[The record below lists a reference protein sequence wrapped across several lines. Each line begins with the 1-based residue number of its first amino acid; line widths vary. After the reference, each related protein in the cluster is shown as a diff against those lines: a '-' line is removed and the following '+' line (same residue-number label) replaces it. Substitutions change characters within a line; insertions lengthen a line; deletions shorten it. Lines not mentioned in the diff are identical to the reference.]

1 MKINKSMDEKARPL
15 ISIAALE
22 KVRKTIKTE
31 ANSKIIPKIIAVTKT
46 RPIESVR
53 AALKENLFIV
63 GENQVQEAE
72 QKFLKDTKIREK
84 VELHLIGSLQSN
96 KVKRAVNLFD
106 VIQTVD
112 SIKLL
117 KKINNQ
123 AEKIKKKQKVFMQI
137 NIGRD
142 KNKRGFASQEI
153 FEACKEARKLKNIEV
168 KGLMTILPF
177 GKTKKENK
185 KLFTETKIIQE
196 KIEKNY
202 ILSCKET
209 SMGMSGD
216 YIEAVKSGATLIRIG
231 SAFFGPR

>member
-1 MKINKSMDEKARPL
+1 MDEKARPL
-15 ISIAALE
+15 INIAALE

-46 RPIESVR
+46 RPIETVR

-72 QKFLKDTKIREK
+72 QKFLNNTKIREK

-96 KVKRAVNLFD
+96 KVKRAINLFD

-112 SIKLL
+112 SVKLL

-137 NIGRD
+137 NIGSD
-142 KNKRGFASQEI
+142 INKRGFSSQEI

-185 KLFTETKIIQE
+185 KLFTETKTIQE

>member
-1 MKINKSMDEKARPL
+1 MNEKAKPL
-15 ISIAALE
+15 ISIAALKKAKE
-22 KVRKTIKTE
+22 IIKKEASSKT
-31 ANSKIIPKIIAVTKT
+31 IPKIIAVTKT
-46 RPIESVR
+46 RPIEAVE
-53 AALKENLFIV
+53 AAVKENLFII

-72 QKFLKDTKIREK
+72 QKFLKNTKIREE

-96 KVKRAVNLFD
+96 KVKRAINLFD

-117 KKINNQ
+117 KKINSQ

-137 NIGRD
+137 NIGSD
-142 KNKRGFASQEI
+142 KNKRGFCSQEI

-185 KLFTETKIIQE
+185 KLFTKTKTIQE

-216 YIEAVKSGATLIRIG
+216 YVEAVKSGATLIRIG
-231 SAFFGPR
+231 SALFGPR

>member
-1 MKINKSMDEKARPL
+1 MDEKARPL
-15 ISIAALE
+15 INIAALE

-46 RPIESVR
+46 RPIETVR

-72 QKFLKDTKIREK
+72 QKFLNNTKIREK

-96 KVKRAVNLFD
+96 KVKRAINLFD

-137 NIGRD
+137 NIGSD
-142 KNKRGFASQEI
+142 KNKRGFSSQEI

-185 KLFTETKIIQE
+185 KLFTETKTIQE